1 MLDKLL
7 SLDWMLFSRWHPL
20 SQKILGLFIKR
31 KGNRQKSSRPVLGK
45 EISDIN
51 NKNIGAER
59 QGF

>member
-1 MLDKLL
+1 M
-7 SLDWMLFSRWHPL
+7 

-45 EISDIN
+45 EVSDIN

-59 QGF
+59 RGF